1 MTSSAPP
8 AVNRIFICY
17 RREETAAF
25 AGWLSDVLK
34 NHFGVGQV
42 FKDVESIQPGDDFV
56 DAIATAVG
64 SCAVL
69 LALIGDRWL
78 TITDKEGRHRLDD
91 PEDYVRLEIGAALE
105 RGVRVI
111 PVLVEGA
118 LMPRA
123 DQLPPPLAGLVRR
136 QALKLTADRFGDEV
150 RPLLG
155 VLANTFAD
163 MQLPHPAPGSG
174 SAAGDATTSPQ
185 AATAALEHGQ
195 PGTLGDAHLPGSPSA
210 LARSLTGHT
219 GPAVAVAFD
228 LDGRLLATASHDG
241 TARLWD
247 LATGDCLRTL
257 TGHNGWVNDVAF
269 SPDGRLLATASGD
282 GTARLWDPA
291 TGGGLRTLT
300 GHARPVHGV
309 AFSPDGHRLA
319 TASDDGTARL
329 WDPATGGGLRRLTGH
344 IGGVWDVAFSPDGR
358 LLATAGDDG
367 TARLWDPAA

>member
-34 NHFGVGQV
+34 NHLGAGQV
-42 FKDVESIQPGDDFV
+42 FKDVDAIQPGDDFV

-150 RPLLG
+150 RRLLG
-155 VLANTFAD
+155 VLQNTLAD
-163 MQLPHPAPGSG
+163 MQLPRPAPGTET
-174 SAAGDATTSPQ
+174 AAGDATTSPQ
-185 AATAALEHGQ
+185 AAMAALEHGQ
-195 PGTLGDAHLPGSPSA
+195 PGTLGHAANHSAIRVLWHDPMNDCGSNPTQS
-210 LARSLTGHT
+210 R
-219 GPAVAVAFD
+219 
-228 LDGRLLATASHDG
+228 
-241 TARLWD
+241 
-247 LATGDCLRTL
+247 
-257 TGHNGWVNDVAF
+257 
-269 SPDGRLLATASGD
+269 
-282 GTARLWDPA
+282 
-291 TGGGLRTLT
+291 
-300 GHARPVHGV
+300 
-309 AFSPDGHRLA
+309 
-319 TASDDGTARL
+319 
-329 WDPATGGGLRRLTGH
+329 
-344 IGGVWDVAFSPDGR
+344 
-358 LLATAGDDG
+358 AG
-367 TARLWDPAA
+367 